1 MSAGALR
8 KKVPLRLPATVS
20 PSEPGLLSIA
30 QAAERLGV
38 ALRTA
43 YEWVH
48 ADAMPGLV
56 RINGRLYVKR
66 AALERFLAD
75 E

>member
-1 MSAGALR
+1 MSAGAPR
-8 KKVPLRLPATVS
+8 KKMPPRLLATVS

-30 QAAERLGV
+30 QAAERLGI
-38 ALRTA
+38 AMRTA
-43 YEWVH
+43 YEWAH

-66 AALERFLAD
+66 AALERFLAG